1 MAEPG
6 QDTLAHLASVLIAE
20 NLANPPERASPS
32 SEELDGEL
40 EVENREAANSGS
52 SEQGT
57 ASAEGDEGEVPRHE
71 GHGPGLARADSS
83 AGAGGSKKFGERH
96 LSILNEFY
104 KENPNPKAKYLRK
117 IAAAAGL
124 THLQCKAWFQYQRK
138 KHRKNKLENHS
149 ESLYKEIKVLVEE
162 LRRTKERVAVLATA
176 NASLL
181 SAAAGKMEAG
191 VGSGDGGGEDA
202 SPDSEQTTGQAQ
214 GNRQQNPLAEALLPG
229 HHQAHAQA
237 QAAAASN
244 PPVAAP
250 ATGLDLNNVDVSG
263 QIAKNAG
270 EHLKRTS
277 AAVTRALRGEAR
289 NRVASEAV
297 QVRDRE
303 RSEGNEANRIL
314 PTPQTFQIADEVSNS
329 LSLSSRSSQHTEA
342 ALKVR
347 DLLQS
352 SEDPFEYVSTLI
364 RGVERVMGDNEKG
377 ELEKQRELAPLLDA
391 FVQVEAAVKDTQLG
405 LRCQIAETLPALPP
419 PADQVSTRP
428 AARCES
434 QLCLWSAT
442 YAGLAERSLCLMGET
457 SLYALLVQAYDL
469 VNLRVQTHQG
479 QQLGFDKIILL
490 HKLRE
495 ELKEGER
502 DLVQSFEHRLSF
514 PFAAMQHHGKIRAS
528 LEQKLAESPGL
539 LTDTMAEAT
548 AVYKSGLQKVKENLP
563 PLLCAEV
570 FLAMEKVKQILRTGD
585 RFYELS
591 AGSGTAAPPG
601 LA

>member
-20 NLANPPERASPS
+20 NLAKPPERASPS
-32 SEELDGEL
+32 SEELDEEL
-40 EVENREAANSGS
+40 EVENQEAANSGS

-57 ASAEGDEGEVPRHE
+57 ASAEGDGGELPRHE

-138 KHRKNKLENHS
+138 KHRKHKLENHS

-191 VGSGDGGGEDA
+191 VGSGDVGGEDA

-237 QAAAASN
+237 QVAAASN

-277 AAVTRALRGEAR
+277 AAVTRVLRGEAR

-297 QVRDRE
+297 
-303 RSEGNEANRIL
+303 
-314 PTPQTFQIADEVSNS
+314 
-329 LSLSSRSSQHTEA
+329 QHTEA

-364 RGVERVMGDNEKG
+364 RGVERVMGDNAKG

-591 AGSGTAAPPG
+591 TGSGTAAPPG

>member
-1 MAEPG
+1 MRQRVTKVMAEPG

-20 NLANPPERASPS
+20 NLAKPPERASPS
-32 SEELDGEL
+32 SEELDEEL
-40 EVENREAANSGS
+40 EVENQEAANSGS

-57 ASAEGDEGEVPRHE
+57 ASAEGDGGELPRHE

-138 KHRKNKLENHS
+138 KHRKHKLENHS

-191 VGSGDGGGEDA
+191 VGSGDVGGEDA

-237 QAAAASN
+237 QVAAASN

-277 AAVTRALRGEAR
+277 AAVTRVLRGEAR

-297 QVRDRE
+297 
-303 RSEGNEANRIL
+303 
-314 PTPQTFQIADEVSNS
+314 
-329 LSLSSRSSQHTEA
+329 QHTEA

-364 RGVERVMGDNEKG
+364 RGVERVMGDNAKG

-591 AGSGTAAPPG
+591 TGSGTAAPPG

>member
-20 NLANPPERASPS
+20 NLAKPPERASPS
-32 SEELDGEL
+32 SEELDEEL
-40 EVENREAANSGS
+40 EVENQEAANSGS

-57 ASAEGDEGEVPRHE
+57 ASAEGDEGVLPRHE

-138 KHRKNKLENHS
+138 KHRKHKLENHS

-176 NASLL
+176 NANLL
-181 SAAAGKMEAG
+181 SVAAGKMEAG

-237 QAAAASN
+237 QVAAASN

-277 AAVTRALRGEAR
+277 AAVTRVLRGEAR

-297 QVRDRE
+297 
-303 RSEGNEANRIL
+303 
-314 PTPQTFQIADEVSNS
+314 
-329 LSLSSRSSQHTEA
+329 QHTEA

-364 RGVERVMGDNEKG
+364 RGVERVMGDNAKG

-469 VNLRVQTHQG
+469 VNLQVQTHQG

-591 AGSGTAAPPG
+591 TGSGTAAPPG

>member
-1 MAEPG
+1 
-6 QDTLAHLASVLIAE
+6 
-20 NLANPPERASPS
+20 
-32 SEELDGEL
+32 
-40 EVENREAANSGS
+40 
-52 SEQGT
+52 
-57 ASAEGDEGEVPRHE
+57 
-71 GHGPGLARADSS
+71 
-83 AGAGGSKKFGERH
+83 
-96 LSILNEFY
+96 
-104 KENPNPKAKYLRK
+104 
-117 IAAAAGL
+117 
-124 THLQCKAWFQYQRK
+124 
-138 KHRKNKLENHS
+138 
-149 ESLYKEIKVLVEE
+149 
-162 LRRTKERVAVLATA
+162 
-176 NASLL
+176 
-181 SAAAGKMEAG
+181 
-191 VGSGDGGGEDA
+191 
-202 SPDSEQTTGQAQ
+202 
-214 GNRQQNPLAEALLPG
+214 
-229 HHQAHAQA
+229 
-237 QAAAASN
+237 
-244 PPVAAP
+244 
-250 ATGLDLNNVDVSG
+250 
-263 QIAKNAG
+263 
-270 EHLKRTS
+270 
-277 AAVTRALRGEAR
+277 
-289 NRVASEAV
+289 
-297 QVRDRE
+297 
-303 RSEGNEANRIL
+303 
-314 PTPQTFQIADEVSNS
+314 
-329 LSLSSRSSQHTEA
+329 
-342 ALKVR
+342 
-347 DLLQS
+347 
-352 SEDPFEYVSTLI
+352 
-364 RGVERVMGDNEKG
+364 MGDNAKG

-591 AGSGTAAPPG
+591 TGSGTAAAKKAAQQQLRNESLLKKIARDTAEHRLFKFAHSYISKYTCHIQVQTPQG
-601 LA
+601 LHRVASGLK

>member
-1 MAEPG
+1 
-6 QDTLAHLASVLIAE
+6 
-20 NLANPPERASPS
+20 
-32 SEELDGEL
+32 
-40 EVENREAANSGS
+40 
-52 SEQGT
+52 
-57 ASAEGDEGEVPRHE
+57 
-71 GHGPGLARADSS
+71 
-83 AGAGGSKKFGERH
+83 
-96 LSILNEFY
+96 
-104 KENPNPKAKYLRK
+104 
-117 IAAAAGL
+117 
-124 THLQCKAWFQYQRK
+124 
-138 KHRKNKLENHS
+138 
-149 ESLYKEIKVLVEE
+149 
-162 LRRTKERVAVLATA
+162 
-176 NASLL
+176 
-181 SAAAGKMEAG
+181 
-191 VGSGDGGGEDA
+191 
-202 SPDSEQTTGQAQ
+202 
-214 GNRQQNPLAEALLPG
+214 
-229 HHQAHAQA
+229 
-237 QAAAASN
+237 
-244 PPVAAP
+244 
-250 ATGLDLNNVDVSG
+250 
-263 QIAKNAG
+263 
-270 EHLKRTS
+270 
-277 AAVTRALRGEAR
+277 
-289 NRVASEAV
+289 
-297 QVRDRE
+297 
-303 RSEGNEANRIL
+303 
-314 PTPQTFQIADEVSNS
+314 
-329 LSLSSRSSQHTEA
+329 
-342 ALKVR
+342 
-347 DLLQS
+347 
-352 SEDPFEYVSTLI
+352 VSTLI
-364 RGVERVMGDNEKG
+364 RGVERVMGDNAKG

-591 AGSGTAAPPG
+591 AGSGTPAPPG

>member
-1 MAEPG
+1 M
-6 QDTLAHLASVLIAE
+6 
-20 NLANPPERASPS
+20 
-32 SEELDGEL
+32 
-40 EVENREAANSGS
+40 
-52 SEQGT
+52 
-57 ASAEGDEGEVPRHE
+57 
-71 GHGPGLARADSS
+71 
-83 AGAGGSKKFGERH
+83 
-96 LSILNEFY
+96 
-104 KENPNPKAKYLRK
+104 
-117 IAAAAGL
+117 
-124 THLQCKAWFQYQRK
+124 
-138 KHRKNKLENHS
+138 
-149 ESLYKEIKVLVEE
+149 
-162 LRRTKERVAVLATA
+162 
-176 NASLL
+176 
-181 SAAAGKMEAG
+181 
-191 VGSGDGGGEDA
+191 
-202 SPDSEQTTGQAQ
+202 
-214 GNRQQNPLAEALLPG
+214 
-229 HHQAHAQA
+229 
-237 QAAAASN
+237 
-244 PPVAAP
+244 
-250 ATGLDLNNVDVSG
+250 
-263 QIAKNAG
+263 
-270 EHLKRTS
+270 
-277 AAVTRALRGEAR
+277 
-289 NRVASEAV
+289 
-297 QVRDRE
+297 
-303 RSEGNEANRIL
+303 
-314 PTPQTFQIADEVSNS
+314 
-329 LSLSSRSSQHTEA
+329 
-342 ALKVR
+342 
-347 DLLQS
+347 
-352 SEDPFEYVSTLI
+352 STLI
-364 RGVERVMGDNEKG
+364 RGVERVMGDNAKG

-428 AARCES
+428 VARCES

-469 VNLRVQTHQG
+469 VNLQVQTHQG

-591 AGSGTAAPPG
+591 TGSGTAAPPG

>member
-1 MAEPG
+1 MRQRVTKVMAEPG

-20 NLANPPERASPS
+20 NLAKPPERASPS
-32 SEELDGEL
+32 SEELDEEL
-40 EVENREAANSGS
+40 EVENQEAANSGS

-57 ASAEGDEGEVPRHE
+57 ASAEGDGGELPRHE

-138 KHRKNKLENHS
+138 KHRKHKLENHS

-181 SAAAGKMEAG
+181 SAAAEKMEAG
-191 VGSGDGGGEDA
+191 VGSGDVGGEDA

-237 QAAAASN
+237 QVAAASN

-277 AAVTRALRGEAR
+277 AAVTRVLRGEAR

-297 QVRDRE
+297 
-303 RSEGNEANRIL
+303 
-314 PTPQTFQIADEVSNS
+314 
-329 LSLSSRSSQHTEA
+329 QHTEA

-364 RGVERVMGDNEKG
+364 RGVERVMGDNAKG

-591 AGSGTAAPPG
+591 TGSGTAAPPG